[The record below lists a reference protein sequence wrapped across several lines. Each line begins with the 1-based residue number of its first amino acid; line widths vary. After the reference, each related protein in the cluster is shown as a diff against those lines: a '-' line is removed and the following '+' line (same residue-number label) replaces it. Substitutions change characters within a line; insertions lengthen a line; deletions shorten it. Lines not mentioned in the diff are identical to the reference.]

1 MSEWTHPQCE
11 ACWVA
16 YNPDRWP
23 VRVMDLDTAYICC
36 FCGDPTWVGIFVRE
50 DPDSPT
56 INRCLHDLE
65 LRLDWDGL
73 YGHVGGDGS
82 GRRYVVR
89 SVTQPQRACLEYG
102 YEFTYLDE
110 GCDAC
115 ISRKVSP

>member
-1 MSEWTHPQCE
+1 MSAWNHSMCE

-23 VRVMDLDTAYICC
+23 VRVIDLDVAHICC

-65 LRLDWDGL
+65 LRRDSDL
-73 YGHVGGDGS
+73 S
-82 GRRYVVR
+82 NR
-89 SVTQPQRACLEYG
+89 RACLECG